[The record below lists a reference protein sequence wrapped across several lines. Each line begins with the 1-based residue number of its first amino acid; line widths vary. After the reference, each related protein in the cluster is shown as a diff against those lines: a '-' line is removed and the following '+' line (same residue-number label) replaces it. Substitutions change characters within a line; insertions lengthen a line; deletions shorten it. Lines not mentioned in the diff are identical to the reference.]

1 MALGFIRCNEINPAI
16 KIEFTGR
23 LCYNKNKTNYITAR
37 KAINMAIKK
46 KLVQVM
52 YYFNCLMQI
61 RQNVAE
67 INMYHKNNLTLLL
80 TLINT
85 IYLFGIL

>member
-46 KLVQVM
+46 KTSASNVLLQL
-52 YYFNCLMQI
+52 FNANKTKCC
-61 RQNVAE
+61 
-67 INMYHKNNLTLLL
+67 
-80 TLINT
+80 
-85 IYLFGIL
+85 